1 MSDTLITV
9 VVAVFLLFPCQPALD
24 DQCQDYTY
32 AKLHPTI
39 CGDTGNGFGVGGSGS
54 SGGSSG
60 GLLGGIGKILHG
72 LTGGLL

>member
-9 VVAVFLLFPCQPALD
+9 LVAVVLLFPCQPVLD

-39 CGDTGNGFGVGGSGS
+39 CGDNGNGFGVGGTGSGS
-54 SGGSSG
+54 SSG
-60 GLLGGIGKILHG
+60 GLLGTIGHLLHG

>member
-1 MSDTLITV
+1 MTRTLV
-9 VVAVFLLFPCQPALD
+9 VIMLVFLPLQPALD

-39 CGDTGNGFGVGGSGS
+39 CPNAGGNGFGIGGSVGGGG
-54 SGGSSG
+54 GGSFLG
-60 GLLGGIGKILHG
+60 GLLHT